1 MDRAVEQD
9 LVERARSGSL
19 EAFDELMRHHQ
30 DRLFRF
36 VLVRGAS
43 RADAEDIVQDT
54 FLAAW
59 RNLSGYRPRW
69 RFSTWLY
76 TIARRQAARRPLAA
90 SPAGVDELID
100 PAERPDAAATSDQQ
114 RDNLWPLARRLL
126 SREQFTALWLYY
138 GEDRDTREIARI
150 LQRGNA
156 WVKINLYRARKRLA
170 DALPAEDWTI
180 TEANAH
186 E

>member
-1 MDRAVEQD
+1 MKRTAEQA

-19 EAFDELMRHHQ
+19 DAFDELMRHHQ
-30 DRLFRF
+30 DRLHRF

-59 RNLSGYRPRW
+59 RNLAGYRPRW

-76 TIARRQAARRPLAA
+76 TIARRQASRRMCGAPVPLE
-90 SPAGVDELID
+90 ELVD
-100 PAERPDAAATSDQQ
+100 PAERPEAAAAAGEQ

-138 GEDRDTREIARI
+138 GEDRNTREVARI
-150 LQRGNA
+150 LHRSSA
-156 WVKINLYRARKRLA
+156 WVKINLHRSRKRLA
-170 DALPAEDWTI
+170 DALPAEDWSTE
-180 TEANAH
+180 EANAH